1 MSLISAGSLKSPVAF
16 STRSIPESKMSTL
29 IWLVILILFFIILRK
44 IKWKMH
50 WGCFFLIDY
59 LGQPL
64 IMLGILLTLLHP
76 IGLAG
81 EVGAGLVILFFIWC
95 GNMEKHYPQIGSSGF
110 SPSKELIDA
119 EMAGR
124 HLPIGGVS
132 AIGHQVI
139 NCKGWEIQILTTVC
153 SRFPIFCLHLPD
165 QKEEKFPINKFM
177 EMIGKLNKSF
187 PTYFRTFLLTPIYAG
202 ASLNSRFGGS
212 EALVA
217 ILLQAWA
224 WIYFRHKCVL
234 TTRILECIGLV
245 MLRVNFLFWQGEKIA
260 HENRLNRFR

>member
-1 MSLISAGSLKSPVAF
+1 
-16 STRSIPESKMSTL
+16 
-29 IWLVILILFFIILRK
+29 
-44 IKWKMH
+44 MH

-81 EVGAGLVILFFIWC
+81 EVGAVLVILFFIWC

-110 SPSKELIDA
+110 TPSKELIDA
-119 EMAGR
+119 TMAGNR

-139 NCKGWEIQILTTVC
+139 NCKGWEIEISTTVC
-153 SRFPIFCLHLPD
+153 SRFPVFCLRLPD
-165 QKEEKFPINKFM
+165 PKEEFFPINKFM
-177 EMIGKLNKSF
+177 EMINKIQYDKSSHAL
-187 PTYFRTFLLTPIYAG
+187 YFHGFSLTPSYAT
-202 ASLNSRFGGS
+202 ASLNSRFGAS

-217 ILLQAWA
+217 ILLQAWT

-234 TTRILECIGLV
+234 TARILECIGLV